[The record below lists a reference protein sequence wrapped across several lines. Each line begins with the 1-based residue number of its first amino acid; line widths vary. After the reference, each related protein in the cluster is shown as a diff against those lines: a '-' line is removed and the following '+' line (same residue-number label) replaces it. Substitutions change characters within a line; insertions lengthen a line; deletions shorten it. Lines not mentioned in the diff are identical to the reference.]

1 MTVPLAD
8 EVRRVLD
15 RPNIAHLATLRPDG
29 APKCD
34 PVWVLRD
41 EARIVVGTHND
52 SLKARNAGHDP
63 RVALSV
69 VDRDNPYEEIQLRG
83 VVIDHE
89 PDPEL
94 AVIDR
99 LARKYTG
106 EPFPWR
112 HGHGRVALII
122 EVTQA
127 RHHVLPFDPP
137 PPTSS

>member
-1 MTVPLAD
+1 MGLQLSNQ
-8 EVRRVLD
+8 VRQVLD
-15 RPNIAHLATLRPDG
+15 GPNIAHLATLQPDG

-34 PVWVLRD
+34 PVWVGRD
-41 EARIVVGTHND
+41 GDRLIVGTHAD
-52 SLKARNAGHDP
+52 TLKARNAGHDP

-69 VDRDNPYEEIQLRG
+69 VGRDNPYEEVQVRG

-89 PDPEL
+89 PDPDLE
-94 AVIDR
+94 VMDQ

-112 HGHGRVALII
+112 DGHGRIALII

-127 RHHVLPFDPP
+127 RHHLLPFDPLP
-137 PPTSS
+137 PGR

>member
-1 MTVPLAD
+1 MGIQLH
-8 EVRRVLD
+8 EGIRRVLD

-34 PVWVLRD
+34 PVWILRD
-41 EARIVVGTHND
+41 GDRILVGTHAD
-52 SLKARNAGHDP
+52 TIKARNSAHDP

-69 VDRDNPYEEIQLRG
+69 VDRDNPYEEVQLRG
-83 VVIDHE
+83 TVIDHE
-89 PDPEL
+89 PDQDLE
-94 AVIDR
+94 VMDR

-112 HGHGRVALII
+112 EGHGRIAMVV

-127 RHHVLPFDPP
+127 RHHVLPFVDPFAD
-137 PPTSS
+137 

>member
-1 MTVPLAD
+1 MVVQLTD
-8 EVRRVLD
+8 DVRRVLD

-41 EARIVVGTHND
+41 DDRVVVGTHAD
-52 SLKARNAGHDP
+52 SIKARNAGHDP

-69 VDRDNPYEEIQLRG
+69 VDRDNPYEEVQLRG

-89 PDPEL
+89 PDFQME
-94 AVIDR
+94 VIDR

-112 HGHGRVALII
+112 DGHGRVALII
-122 EVTQA
+122 EVMQA
-127 RHHVLPFDPP
+127 RHHLLPLDPAP
-137 PPTSS
+137 PGD